1 MSRPCA
7 IKTLFTRHY
16 KQGLCFVGQTFAKQ
30 SFENSATLARFVCKD
45 KSVDFHNGKQGVK
58 IAFLKMGLNF

>member
-1 MSRPCA
+1 M
-7 IKTLFTRHY
+7 
-16 KQGLCFVGQTFAKQ
+16 
-30 SFENSATLARFVCKD
+30 LARFVCKG